1 METRER
7 SGPTVLTPSHFT
19 GQTHP
24 ASTCQLGGY
33 AVYQERLIFSI
44 SQLFYTGE
52 KGSSGLLGFPGMP
65 GLPGVPGVNGFKGAP
80 GAAGGIGSPGVLGL
94 QGQKGEK
101 QLKDSASCA
110 AEGFWRPLGDVCIY
124 LMFSSGCRVLFL

>member
-1 METRER
+1 METHER
-7 SGPTVLTPSHFT
+7 SGPAVLTPLRFT

-33 AVYQERLIFSI
+33 AAYQKRLIFSI
-44 SQLFYTGE
+44 SQPFYTGE

-80 GAAGGIGSPGVLGL
+80 GAAGGKGSPGVLGL

-101 QLKDSASCA
+101 QLKGSAGCA
-110 AEGFWRPLGDVCIY
+110 AEGLWGGLLEMSAYI
-124 LMFSSGCRVLFL
+124 